1 MKTFQQFNEDL
12 RKLQRGLEALER
24 ESAPKQ
30 RLAARRGAARQ
41 RSRDIT
47 TNFAAQQKSEAKQ
60 RQRALERVRKAA
72 KQQREQLEL
81 QLEQDPHMTPTPFN
95 IMKAREQA
103 RGGIAHRRH
112 VHGELAREAGAQQTA
127 KRQRLNKLMSK

>member
-1 MKTFQQFNEDL
+1 MKTFQQFNEDVDRLTQRRQQL
-12 RKLQRGLEALER
+12 RQRQLKQMA
-24 ESAPKQ
+24 AHKQ
-30 RLAARRGAARQ
+30 RV
-41 RSRDIT
+41 
-47 TNFAAQQKSEAKQ
+47 AAQQDASKKRFQKQ
-60 RQRALERVRKAA
+60 REKEELKKEIRR
-72 KQQREQLEL
+72 EL

-127 KRQRLNKLMSK
+127 KRQRLNKLMTK

>member
-30 RLAARRGAARQ
+30 RLSARRGAARQ

-112 VHGELAREAGAQQTA
+112 VHQELAREAGAQQTA

>member
-1 MKTFQQFNEDL
+1 M
-12 RKLQRGLEALER
+12 
-24 ESAPKQ
+24 
-30 RLAARRGAARQ
+30 
-41 RSRDIT
+41 
-47 TNFAAQQKSEAKQ
+47 
-60 RQRALERVRKAA
+60 
-72 KQQREQLEL
+72 